1 MTYWID
7 RIKTKFI
14 KRVEIEKEIGKNIEN
29 EENDLEN
36 TGSKV
41 IDENIYKMVE
51 SRFKKDDKMVGR
63 RKQHASNNLFKSETD
78 KKYNETKKLMVIVI

>member
-29 EENDLEN
+29 EKNDLEN
-36 TGSKV
+36 TDSKV
-41 IDENIYKMVE
+41 IDEDIYKIVE
-51 SRFKKDDKMVGR
+51 SKFKKDG
-63 RKQHASNNLFKSETD
+63 
-78 KKYNETKKLMVIVI
+78 